1 MQINVS
7 TRHGNLRAETQD
19 KIKAKLKKLAR
30 FHERMTAVNVTVDL
44 KRADEPDVEVRVSV
58 ERTKDFVSRTAGG
71 SLMGAVDGAAR
82 KLEEQLRRHKDK
94 IVEHR
99 VAGRR
104 TEVPPRD
111 DEVIEDKD

>member
-1 MQINVS
+1 MNRFLFAQ
-7 TRHGNLRAETQD
+7 
-19 KIKAKLKKLAR
+19 KLDRKYQKLAR

-44 KRADEPDVEVRVSV
+44 ERADEPIVEVRVSV
-58 ERTKDFVSRTAGG
+58 ERTKDFVSRTTGG

-111 DEVIEDKD
+111 NEVIEGEE